1 MENGDLEEKLRQEI
15 ENEAIQLERRVNTKK
30 ELASLKMPENSY
42 ERLMS
47 EIHKKEKSKS
57 KKSVRFKKALTTAAT
72 AAIFISMAGVGASGA
87 KLYVMKV
94 AEQQSDGSYDI
105 TTDKD
110 ENFYVELTEEE
121 AYERIEEEIGILAL
135 RLGSKPNGM
144 ELMDVFID
152 AEMGEALMEFQYDD
166 YILTIYENKQIKD
179 ASFNA
184 QLDGKLIETID
195 TFYLQKSIEIIEV
208 DNNDG
213 VIFYRTQIEYMNA
226 YYLLSS
232 DMNLEQFES
241 ILYGIIFKSE

>member
-144 ELMDVFID
+144 ELKDVFID
-152 AEMGEALMEFQYDD
+152 AEMGEALMEFRFDD
-166 YILTIYENKQIKD
+166 HILTIYQNKQID
-179 ASFNA
+179 EASFNT
-184 QLDGKLIETID
+184 QLDGKVVNKL
-195 TFYLQKSIEIIEV
+195 KS
-208 DNNDG
+208 
-213 VIFYRTQIEYMNA
+213 F
-226 YYLLSS
+226 
-232 DMNLEQFES
+232 
-241 ILYGIIFKSE
+241 

>member
-1 MENGDLEEKLRQEI
+1 MENEDLEEKLRQEI

-30 ELASLKMPENSY
+30 ELASLKMPKNSY

-57 KKSVRFKKALTTAAT
+57 RKSVRFKKALTTAAT

-105 TTDKD
+105 TTDED

-135 RLGSKPNGM
+135 RLGNKPNQM
-144 ELMDVFID
+144 ELEKVYVDT
-152 AEMGEALMEFQYDD
+152 ELGEAVMEFRYND
-166 YILTIYENKQIKD
+166 YILSVYENKQNSNV
-179 ASFNA
+179 SFNTK
-184 QLDGKLIETID
+184 LDGTEID
-195 TFYLQKSIEIIEV
+195 NIEIFHLGKIIEIMEI

-213 VIFYRTQIEYMNA
+213 MIFYRAQIEYGNA
-226 YYLLSS
+226 YYVISS
-232 DMNLEQFES
+232 DMGLEEFEN
-241 ILYGIIFKSE
+241 IVYGIIFKNE

>member
-15 ENEAIQLERRVNTKK
+15 ENETIQLERRVNTKK

>member
-57 KKSVRFKKALTTAAT
+57 KKSIRFKKALTTAAT

-135 RLGSKPNGM
+135 RLGYKPNGM
-144 ELMDVFID
+144 ELGDVFID
-152 AEMGEALMEFQYDD
+152 TEMGEALMEFFYNDC
-166 YILTIYENKQIKD
+166 ILTVYQNKQNTD
-179 ASFNA
+179 ASFNLQA
-184 QLDGKLIETID
+184 DGTIIDTTDIFYLGKTID
-195 TFYLQKSIEIIEV
+195 IIKLNKGNQELLYAMQLE
-208 DNNDG
+208 
-213 VIFYRTQIEYMNA
+213 YRNA
-226 YYLLSS
+226 YYCVTG
-232 DMNLEQFES
+232 DMDLETFKEVV
-241 ILYGIIFKSE
+241 LGIMFINS

>member
-57 KKSVRFKKALTTAAT
+57 RKSVRFKKALTTAAT

-87 KLYVMKV
+87 RLFVLNVENRERNGKL
-94 AEQQSDGSYDI
+94 DI
-105 TTDKD
+105 AVSTDD
-110 ENFYVELTEEE
+110 IFYVELTEEE

-195 TFYLQKSIEIIEV
+195 TFYLEKSIEIIEV

-213 VIFYRTQIEYMNA
+213 VIFYRAQIEYMNA

-232 DMNLEQFES
+232 DMKLEQFES
-241 ILYGIIFKSE
+241 VLNGIIFKSE

>member
-1 MENGDLEEKLRQEI
+1 M
-15 ENEAIQLERRVNTKK
+15 
-30 ELASLKMPENSY
+30 
-42 ERLMS
+42 
-47 EIHKKEKSKS
+47 
-57 KKSVRFKKALTTAAT
+57 

-135 RLGSKPNGM
+135 RLGSKPRDM
-144 ELMDVFID
+144 RLKDVFID
-152 AEMGEALMEFQYDD
+152 AETGEALMEFQYDD
-166 YILTIYENKQIKD
+166 HILTIYANKQIKE

-184 QLDGKLIETID
+184 QLDGKLIETIE
-195 TFYLQKSIEIIEV
+195 TFYLEKSVEVVEI

-213 VIFYRTQIEYMNA
+213 VIFYRTQIEHANA

-232 DMNLEQFES
+232 DMKLEQFES
-241 ILYGIIFKSE
+241 ILYDIIFKNE

>member
-87 KLYVMKV
+87 RLFVLNVENRERNGKL
-94 AEQQSDGSYDI
+94 DI
-105 TTDKD
+105 AASTDD
-110 ENFYVELTEEE
+110 IFYVELTEEE
-121 AYERIEEEIGILAL
+121 AYEKIEEEIGILAL
-135 RLGSKPNGM
+135 RLGDKPNGM
-144 ELMDVFID
+144 ELKKVYISKD
-152 AEMGEALMEFQYDD
+152 MGEVIMEFQYNEHV
-166 YILTIYENKQIKD
+166 LSIYENKQNRD
-179 ASFNA
+179 AAFNT
-184 QLDGKLIETID
+184 QIDGKLIDTIE
-195 TFYLQKSIEIIEV
+195 TFYLGKEIEV
-208 DNNDG
+208 MEIDNNDG
-213 VIFYRTQIEYMNA
+213 AIFYRAQIEYANA

-232 DMNLEQFES
+232 DMNLEEFKG
-241 ILYGIIFKSE
+241 ILYGVIFKSE

>member
-144 ELMDVFID
+144 ELKDVFID
-152 AEMGEALMEFQYDD
+152 AEMGEALMEFRFDD
-166 YILTIYENKQIKD
+166 HILTIYENKQNSN
-179 ASFNA
+179 ASFNT
-184 QLDGKLIETID
+184 QSDGKVVNEVEIFHLGKD
-195 TFYLQKSIEIIEV
+195 IEIIEI
-208 DNNDG
+208 NKGNEE
-213 VIFYRTQIEYMNA
+213 IFYTIQLEYANA
-226 YYLLSS
+226 YYYVTS
-232 DMNLEQFES
+232 DMKLETF
-241 ILYGIIFKSE
+241 IGIIYEIMFE

>member
-47 EIHKKEKSKS
+47 EIHKKEKLRSRKS
-57 KKSVRFKKALTTAAT
+57 ALFKKALTTAAM

-121 AYERIEEEIGILAL
+121 AYERIEEEIG
-135 RLGSKPNGM
+135 
-144 ELMDVFID
+144 
-152 AEMGEALMEFQYDD
+152 
-166 YILTIYENKQIKD
+166 
-179 ASFNA
+179 
-184 QLDGKLIETID
+184 
-195 TFYLQKSIEIIEV
+195 
-208 DNNDG
+208 
-213 VIFYRTQIEYMNA
+213 
-226 YYLLSS
+226 
-232 DMNLEQFES
+232 
-241 ILYGIIFKSE
+241 

>member
-57 KKSVRFKKALTTAAT
+57 KKSIRFKKALTTAAT

-135 RLGSKPNGM
+135 RLGDKPKGL
-144 ELMDVFID
+144 ELEKVYISN
-152 AEMGEALMEFQYDD
+152 EMGEAVMEFHYGDH
-166 YILTIYENKQIKD
+166 ILSIYESKQSRNVSTNLQ
-179 ASFNA
+179 A
-184 QLDGKLIETID
+184 DGKQVDAIEIFHLGQTID
-195 TFYLQKSIEIIEV
+195 VTEI
-208 DNNDG
+208 DKNAG
-213 VIFYRTQIEYMNA
+213 SIFYQVQLEFGNG
-226 YYLLSS
+226 YYHVSS
-232 DMNLEQFES
+232 DMNLDNFES
-241 ILYGIIFKSE
+241 VLYGIVFKDT

>member
-144 ELMDVFID
+144 ELKEIFID
-152 AEMGEALMEFQYDD
+152 VEMGEAVMEFTHGNN
-166 YILTIYENKQIKD
+166 ILTIYESKQNRNV
-179 ASFNA
+179 STNL
-184 QLDGKLIETID
+184 QTDGVFVDEVE
-195 TFYLQKSIEIIEV
+195 TFYLEKEIEILLFDKG
-208 DNNDG
+208 DN
-213 VIFYRTQIEYMNA
+213 ILFYQAQLEFGNA
-226 YYLLSS
+226 YYCLSS
-232 DMNLEQFES
+232 DIDLEEFKN
-241 ILYGIIFKSE
+241 ILHGIIFKV

>member
-87 KLYVMKV
+87 RLFVLNVENRERNGKL
-94 AEQQSDGSYDI
+94 DI
-105 TTDKD
+105 AVSTDD
-110 ENFYVELTEEE
+110 IFYVELTEEE

-195 TFYLQKSIEIIEV
+195 TFYLEKSIEIIEV

-213 VIFYRTQIEYMNA
+213 VIFYRAQIEYMNA

-232 DMNLEQFES
+232 DMKLEQFES
-241 ILYGIIFKSE
+241 VLNGIIFKSE

>member
-144 ELMDVFID
+144 ELKDVFID
-152 AEMGEALMEFQYDD
+152 AEMGEALMEFRFDD
-166 YILTIYENKQIKD
+166 HILTIYQNKQID
-179 ASFNA
+179 EASFNT
-184 QLDGKLIETID
+184 QLDGKVVNKLKS
-195 TFYLQKSIEIIEV
+195 FYIGEELEILEAVKISGSIVYQTKV
-208 DNNDG
+208 DYSNA
-213 VIFYRTQIEYMNA
+213 FYY
-226 YYLLSS
+226 LSS
-232 DMNLEQFES
+232 DMELSEFED
-241 ILYGIIFKSE
+241 ILYGIVFKNE

>member
-105 TTDKD
+105 TTDED

-195 TFYLQKSIEIIEV
+195 TFYLEKSIEIIEV

-232 DMNLEQFES
+232 DMKLEQFES
-241 ILYGIIFKSE
+241 VLNGIIFKSE

>member
-57 KKSVRFKKALTTAAT
+57 QKSVRFKKALTTAAT

-144 ELMDVFID
+144 ELQKVYID
-152 AEMGEALMEFQYDD
+152 IELGEAVMEYHYDTH
-166 YILTIYENKQIKD
+166 ILSVYENKQNKD
-179 ASFNA
+179 ATFNA
-184 QLDGKLIETID
+184 KIDGKLIDTIEA
-195 TFYLQKSIEIIEV
+195 FYLGKNIDIMEI
-208 DNNDG
+208 DKNNG
-213 VIFYRTQIEYMNA
+213 TIFYRAQIEHANA

-232 DMNLEQFES
+232 DMDLEQFKDV
-241 ILYGIIFKSE
+241 LYGIIFQSE

>member
-47 EIHKKEKSKS
+47 EIHKKEKSRSRKS
-57 KKSVRFKKALTTAAT
+57 ALFKKALTTAAM

-135 RLGSKPNGM
+135 RLGSKPRDM
-144 ELMDVFID
+144 RLKDVFID
-152 AEMGEALMEFQYDD
+152 AETGEALMEFQYDD
-166 YILTIYENKQIKD
+166 HILTIYANKQIKE

-184 QLDGKLIETID
+184 QLDGKLIETIE
-195 TFYLQKSIEIIEV
+195 TFYLEKSVEVVEI

-213 VIFYRTQIEYMNA
+213 VIFYRTQIEHANA

-232 DMNLEQFES
+232 DMKLEQFES
-241 ILYGIIFKSE
+241 ILYDIIFKNE